1 MDTKLQQLDDI
12 CKQMA
17 EVRDNLATS
26 AKAIQSSI
34 SNRQPLTV
42 YEGSSVL
49 SPAAGSPQP
58 NRCDVVVDQELPDKQ
73 GQNDDDELEL
83 EAFAM
88 AGTTLIDHVMA
99 VDSSGRHRFIGGAGN
114 MVLVEALT
122 DITPTST
129 PSIAPAI
136 SSRAQIQSPIDPVPS
151 IELPWFARNGQWPRV
166 PCLPT
171 AASLPRPPRYV
182 SDLLVSVYF
191 DRINSNFPICFKPDF
206 MRKYTALVS
215 NPSDAS
221 SDQGF
226 LSVFFAVCACA
237 SGLMPRDPGTSSTF
251 TGLKYYESA
260 FVLNMASTGHGTI
273 EQVQCLAL
281 LSLCTAGWNT
291 LAQSWKFAGSAI
303 RAAQDLGLHVS
314 QTSCYC

>member
-1 MDTKLQQLDDI
+1 MDTKLQQLNDI

-42 YEGSSVL
+42 YEGSAVL
-49 SPAAGSPQP
+49 SSAVGSPQP
-58 NRCDVVVDQELPDKQ
+58 NRCDVVLNQELPDKQ
-73 GQNDDDELEL
+73 GQNDGDELEL

-122 DITPTST
+122 NITPTST
-129 PSIAPAI
+129 PPITPAI
-136 SSRAQIQSPIDPVPS
+136 SSRAQIPSPSDPVPS
-151 IELPWFARNGQWPRV
+151 IELPWFARNGQWPLV
-166 PCLPT
+166 PYLPT
-171 AASLPRPPRYV
+171 VASLPRPPRYV

-191 DRINSNFPICFKPDF
+191 DRINSTFPICFKPDF

-226 LSVFFAVCACA
+226 MSVFFAVCACA